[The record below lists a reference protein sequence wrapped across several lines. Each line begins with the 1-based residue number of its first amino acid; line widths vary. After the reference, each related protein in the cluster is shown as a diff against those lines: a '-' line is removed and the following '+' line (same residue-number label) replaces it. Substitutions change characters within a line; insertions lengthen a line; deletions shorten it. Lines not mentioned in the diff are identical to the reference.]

1 MQLLQKQLKCLVE
14 QQRGCN
20 VEKDFN
26 IFLEKAETE
35 VEEMPTFKEYA
46 IDFKTG
52 EYIKDEN
59 NDIKVLEKNEALKVW
74 IFKALKTERFRYA
87 DVHSDNYGSEL
98 ETNIGTIYQKSV
110 KDALMINQIRDT
122 LLVNPYIL
130 ECYNFDISNEN
141 EYVPQITFNVKTV
154 YEELEMEV

>member
-1 MQLLQKQLKCLVE
+1 M
-14 QQRGCN
+14 
-20 VEKDFN
+20 EKDFN

-35 VEEMPTFKEYA
+35 VEEMLTFKEYA
-46 IDFKTG
+46 IDFKTR

-74 IFKALKTERFRYA
+74 IFKALKTERFRYT

-110 KDALMINQIRDT
+110 KDALIINQIRDT

-130 ECYNFDISNEN
+130 ECYNFDISNED

-154 YEELEMEV
+154 YGELEMEV

>member
-1 MQLLQKQLKCLVE
+1 M
-14 QQRGCN
+14 
-20 VEKDFN
+20 EKDFN
-26 IFLEKAETE
+26 IFLKKVETE
-35 VEEMPTFKEYA
+35 VEEMPVFKEYA

-52 EYIKDEN
+52 EYLKDEN

-74 IFKALKTERFRYA
+74 IFKALKTERFRYV

-122 LLVNPYIL
+122 SLVNPYIL

-154 YEELEMEV
+154 YGKLEMEV

>member
-1 MQLLQKQLKCLVE
+1 M
-14 QQRGCN
+14 
-20 VEKDFN
+20 EKDFN

-35 VEEMPTFKEYA
+35 VEEMSTFKEYA
-46 IDFKTG
+46 INFKTG

-154 YEELEMEV
+154 YGELEMEV

>member
-1 MQLLQKQLKCLVE
+1 M
-14 QQRGCN
+14 
-20 VEKDFN
+20 EKDFN

-74 IFKALKTERFRYA
+74 IFKALKTERFRYV

-98 ETNIGTIYQKSV
+98 ETNIGSIYQKSV

-154 YEELEMEV
+154 YGELEMEV

>member
-1 MQLLQKQLKCLVE
+1 M
-14 QQRGCN
+14 
-20 VEKDFN
+20 EKDFN
-26 IFLEKAETE
+26 IFLKKVETE

-59 NDIKVLEKNEALKVW
+59 NDIKILEKNEALKVW

-98 ETNIGTIYQKSV
+98 ETNIGSIYQKSV

-154 YEELEMEV
+154 YGKLEMEV

>member
-1 MQLLQKQLKCLVE
+1 M
-14 QQRGCN
+14 
-20 VEKDFN
+20 EKDFN
-26 IFLEKAETE
+26 IFLKKTEKEI
-35 VEEMPTFKEYA
+35 EEMPVFKEYA

-59 NDIKVLEKNEALKVW
+59 SIKILEKNEALKVW
-74 IFKALKTERFRYA
+74 IFKALKTERFRYT

-98 ETNIGTIYQKSV
+98 ENNIGTIYQKSV

-130 ECYNFDISNEN
+130 ECYNFEISNEE
-141 EYVPQITFNVKTV
+141 EYVPQITFNVRTI
-154 YEELEMEV
+154 YGELEMEV

>member
-1 MQLLQKQLKCLVE
+1 M
-14 QQRGCN
+14 
-20 VEKDFN
+20 EKDFN
-26 IFLEKAETE
+26 IFLKKAETE
-35 VEEMPTFKEYA
+35 IEEMPTFKEYA

-52 EYIKDEN
+52 EYLKDKN

-74 IFKALKTERFRYA
+74 IFKALKTERFRYV

-130 ECYNFDISNEN
+130 ECYNFDISNED

-154 YEELEMEV
+154 YGELEMEV

>member
-1 MQLLQKQLKCLVE
+1 M
-14 QQRGCN
+14 
-20 VEKDFN
+20 EKDFN
-26 IFLEKAETE
+26 IFLKKAETE

-74 IFKALKTERFRYA
+74 IFKALKTERFRYT

-154 YEELEMEV
+154 YGKLEMEV

>member
-1 MQLLQKQLKCLVE
+1 M
-14 QQRGCN
+14 
-20 VEKDFN
+20 EKDFN
-26 IFLEKAETE
+26 IFLKKAETE

-74 IFKALKTERFRYA
+74 IFKALKTERFRYV
-87 DVHSDNYGSEL
+87 DVYSDNYGSEL

-154 YEELEMEV
+154 YGKLEMEV

>member
-1 MQLLQKQLKCLVE
+1 M
-14 QQRGCN
+14 
-20 VEKDFN
+20 EKDFN
-26 IFLEKAETE
+26 IFLENTETE
-35 VEEMPTFKEYA
+35 VEELPIFKEYA

-59 NDIKVLEKNEALKVW
+59 NDVKVLEKNEALKVW
-74 IFKALKTERFRYA
+74 IFKALKTERFRYT

-154 YEELEMEV
+154 YGELEMEV

>member
-1 MQLLQKQLKCLVE
+1 M
-14 QQRGCN
+14 
-20 VEKDFN
+20 EKDFN
-26 IFLEKAETE
+26 IFLKKVETE

-59 NDIKVLEKNEALKVW
+59 NNIKVLEKNEALKVW
-74 IFKALKTERFRYA
+74 IFKALKTERFRYV

-154 YEELEMEV
+154 YGELEMEV

>member
-1 MQLLQKQLKCLVE
+1 M
-14 QQRGCN
+14 
-20 VEKDFN
+20 EKDFN
-26 IFLEKAETE
+26 IFLEKTDTE
-35 VEEMPTFKEYA
+35 VEEMPIFKEYA
-46 IDFKTG
+46 IDFKTR

-59 NDIKVLEKNEALKVW
+59 GIKVLEKNEALKVW
-74 IFKALKTERFRYA
+74 IFKALKTERFRYT

-130 ECYNFDISNEN
+130 ECYNFEISNEE
-141 EYVPQITFNVKTV
+141 EYVPQITFNVRTI
-154 YEELEMEV
+154 YGELEMEV

>member
-1 MQLLQKQLKCLVE
+1 M
-14 QQRGCN
+14 
-20 VEKDFN
+20 EKDFN
-26 IFLEKAETE
+26 IFLEKTE
-35 VEEMPTFKEYA
+35 IEAEEMPIFKEYA

-52 EYIKDEN
+52 EYIKDE

-74 IFKALKTERFRYA
+74 IFKALKTERFRYT
-87 DVHSDNYGSEL
+87 DVHSDDYGSEL

-130 ECYNFDISNEN
+130 ECYNFEISNEE
-141 EYVPQITFNVKTV
+141 EYVLQITFNVRTI
-154 YEELEMEV
+154 YGELEMEV

>member
-1 MQLLQKQLKCLVE
+1 M
-14 QQRGCN
+14 
-20 VEKDFN
+20 EKDFN
-26 IFLEKAETE
+26 IFLEKTDAE
-35 VEEMPTFKEYA
+35 VEEMSIFKEYA

-52 EYIKDEN
+52 EYIKEG

-74 IFKALKTERFRYA
+74 IFKALKTERFRYTE
-87 DVHSDNYGSEL
+87 VYSDNYGSEL

-122 LLVNPYIL
+122 LLVNPYIS
-130 ECYNFDISNEN
+130 ECYNFEISNED

-154 YEELEMEV
+154 YGELEMEV

>member
-1 MQLLQKQLKCLVE
+1 M
-14 QQRGCN
+14 
-20 VEKDFN
+20 EKDFN
-26 IFLEKAETE
+26 IFLKKAEAE
-35 VEEMPTFKEYA
+35 VKEMPTFKEYA

-74 IFKALKTERFRYA
+74 IFKALKTERFRYS

-122 LLVNPYIL
+122 LLVNSYIL
-130 ECYNFDISNEN
+130 ECYNFDISNKN

-154 YEELEMEV
+154 YGELEMEV

>member
-1 MQLLQKQLKCLVE
+1 ME
-14 QQRGCN
+14 N
-20 VEKDFN
+20 NFD
-26 IFLEKAETE
+26 IFLKKTKTE
-35 VEEMPTFKEYA
+35 VEEIPIFKEYA

-52 EYIKDEN
+52 EYLKDEN

-74 IFKALKTERFRYA
+74 IFKALKTERFRYI

-98 ETNIGTIYQKSV
+98 ETNIGSIYQKSV

-154 YEELEMEV
+154 YGKLEMEV

>member
-1 MQLLQKQLKCLVE
+1 
-14 QQRGCN
+14 

-26 IFLEKAETE
+26 IFLKKAETE

-74 IFKALKTERFRYA
+74 IFKALKTERFRYV

-130 ECYNFDISNEN
+130 ECYNFEISNED

-154 YEELEMEV
+154 YGELEMEV

>member
-1 MQLLQKQLKCLVE
+1 M
-14 QQRGCN
+14 
-20 VEKDFN
+20 EKDFN
-26 IFLEKAETE
+26 IFLKKAETE

-98 ETNIGTIYQKSV
+98 ETNIGSIYQKSV

-130 ECYNFDISNEN
+130 ECYNFDISNED

-154 YEELEMEV
+154 YGKLEMEV

>member
-1 MQLLQKQLKCLVE
+1 M
-14 QQRGCN
+14 
-20 VEKDFN
+20 EKDFN

-154 YEELEMEV
+154 YGKLEMEV

>member
-1 MQLLQKQLKCLVE
+1 ME
-14 QQRGCN
+14 N
-20 VEKDFN
+20 NFD
-26 IFLEKAETE
+26 IFLKKTKTE
-35 VEEMPTFKEYA
+35 VEEIPIFKEYA

-154 YEELEMEV
+154 YGKLEMEV

>member
-1 MQLLQKQLKCLVE
+1 M
-14 QQRGCN
+14 
-20 VEKDFN
+20 EKDFN
-26 IFLEKAETE
+26 IFLKKAETE

-74 IFKALKTERFRYA
+74 IFKASKTERFRYV

-122 LLVNPYIL
+122 LLVNPYIT
-130 ECYNFDISNEN
+130 ECYNFEISNED
-141 EYVPQITFNVKTV
+141 EYIPQITFNVKTV
-154 YEELEMEV
+154 YGELEMEV

>member
-1 MQLLQKQLKCLVE
+1 M
-14 QQRGCN
+14 
-20 VEKDFN
+20 EKDFN
-26 IFLEKAETE
+26 IFLKKAETE

-74 IFKALKTERFRYA
+74 IFKALKTERFRYV

-154 YEELEMEV
+154 YGKLEMEV

>member
-1 MQLLQKQLKCLVE
+1 M
-14 QQRGCN
+14 
-20 VEKDFN
+20 EKDFN
-26 IFLEKAETE
+26 IFLEQAETD

-52 EYIKDEN
+52 EYIKEG

-74 IFKALKTERFRYA
+74 IFKALKTERFRYI
-87 DVHSDNYGSEL
+87 DVHSDDYGSEL

-122 LLVNPYIL
+122 LLVNLYIS
-130 ECYNFDISNEN
+130 ECYNFEISNEE
-141 EYVPQITFNVKTV
+141 EYVPQITFNVRTI
-154 YEELEMEV
+154 YGELEMEV

>member
-1 MQLLQKQLKCLVE
+1 M
-14 QQRGCN
+14 
-20 VEKDFN
+20 EKDFN

-59 NDIKVLEKNEALKVW
+59 DIEVLEKNEALTVW
-74 IFKALKTERFRYA
+74 IFTALKTERFRDA

-154 YEELEMEV
+154 YGELEMEV